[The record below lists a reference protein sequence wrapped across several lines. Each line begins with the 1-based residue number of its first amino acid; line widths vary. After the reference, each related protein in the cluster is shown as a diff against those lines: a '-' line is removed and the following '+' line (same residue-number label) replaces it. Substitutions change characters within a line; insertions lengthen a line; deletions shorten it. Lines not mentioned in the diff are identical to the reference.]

1 MRVSFT
7 LGFTAAALIVLAA
20 CGGNPPDP
28 AGSTAPPPPR
38 DERNAALREVGVDV
52 PARGKFV
59 VVNIPSF
66 ELIAFENGTPVLR
79 SRVVVGRKA
88 TPTPEL
94 ATAIAAVKFNP
105 SWTPTPAM
113 VRWEGARFMPPG
125 PHNPLGR
132 VLFELDNDQL
142 IFMHDT
148 NDRSYFDR
156 ASRAFSHG
164 CVRVEQARELA
175 AWALDMTPPEID
187 AAIAAGA
194 TRRVPLAA
202 EIPTRLVYRTRF
214 PDAAGRLVDHP
225 DVYGRGTVAQAA
237 GGQEGAE
244 HCSAAL

>member
-1 MRVSFT
+1 MRASFT
-7 LGFTAAALIVLAA
+7 LVFAAAILLLAA
-20 CGGNPPDP
+20 CGGDP
-28 AGSTAPPPPR
+28 SESAGIGSPPPR
-38 DERNAALREVGVDV
+38 DQRNAALREVGVDV
-52 PARGKFV
+52 PVRGKFV

-79 SRVVVGRKA
+79 SRVVVGRRA

-94 ATAIAAVKFNP
+94 ATAIVAVKFNP

-113 VRWEGARFMPPG
+113 VRWEGARFVPPG

-148 NDRSYFDR
+148 NDRSYFDK

-164 CVRVEQARELA
+164 CVRVEQARALA
-175 AWALDMTPPEID
+175 AWALDMTQQEID

-194 TRRVPLAA
+194 TRRVPLAVD
-202 EIPTRLVYRTRF
+202 IPTRLVYRTRF
-214 PDAAGRLVDHP
+214 PDAAGRMIDYP
-225 DVYGRGTVAQAA
+225 DLYGRGSVTQADDRR
-237 GGQEGAE
+237 GSENCSGA
-244 HCSAAL
+244 L

>member
-1 MRVSFT
+1 MRLSFT
-7 LGFTAAALIVLAA
+7 LVLAGAALLLLAA
-20 CGGNPPDP
+20 CGGTPPAP
-28 AGSTAPPPPR
+28 AGSAVAPPR
-38 DERNAALREVGVDV
+38 DERNAALQEVGVDV

-94 ATAIAAVKFNP
+94 ATAIVAVKFNP

-148 NDRSYFDR
+148 NDRSYF
-156 ASRAFSHG
+156 AKESRAFSHG
-164 CVRVEQARELA
+164 CIRVEQARELA
-175 AWALDMTPPEID
+175 GWALGMTRPEID

-194 TRRVPLAA
+194 TRRVPLDS

-225 DVYGRGTVAQAA
+225 DIYGRGPLAQDA
-237 GGQEGAE
+237 GGREGSE